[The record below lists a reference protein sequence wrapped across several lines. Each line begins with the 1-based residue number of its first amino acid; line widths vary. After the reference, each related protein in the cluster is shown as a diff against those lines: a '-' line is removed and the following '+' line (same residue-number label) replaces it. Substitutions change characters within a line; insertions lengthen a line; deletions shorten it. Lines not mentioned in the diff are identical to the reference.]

1 MKVKTVI
8 TAVALAATTMG
19 TLAATPSFAD
29 ARHDRL
35 TAQRNFWKGHAMRR
49 GAILRAQRA
58 DIASLNS
65 QVNEMRTLLSELAP
79 SNSQVDV
86 LAYYDSIA
94 ADGVITDAER
104 NSLVNVIQ
112 DLVGV
117 GDITLTHAQLG
128 ALNDRITD
136 LTRDIQQ
143 KSAKIRA
150 GLAVSTVVNTSSSGE
165 FYGDRDAAYRAADTA
180 NVANVA
186 TGYSRTHNQ
195 IYVGR
200 TTSTANAIDLDLDI
214 ATVARQIKD
223 RIDAEKEA
231 SYNDGYY
238 DGYTDGYAEGFKDG
252 VNTVKAE
259 ID

>member
-49 GAILRAQRA
+49 GEILRAQRA
-58 DIASLNS
+58 NIASLNS
-65 QVNEMRTLLSELAP
+65 QVSEFRTLLSELAP

-86 LAYYDSIA
+86 LAYYDTIA

-117 GDITLTHAQLG
+117 GDITLTHAQFD

-136 LTRDIQQ
+136 LTTAVNN

-150 GLAVSTVVNTSSSGE
+150 GLAVDALDYDNGTT
-165 FYGDRDAAYRAADTA
+165 YGQTAINSARAADTA
-180 NVANVA
+180 SVANTAV
-186 TGYSRTHNQ
+186 GYSRTHNV
-195 IYVGR
+195 IYVGPSA
-200 TTSTANAIDLDLDI
+200 TGANQIDLNADI
-214 ATVARQIKD
+214 GAISIKIKQH
-223 RIDAEKEA
+223 IDAEKER
-231 SYNDGYY
+231 SYNEGYA
-238 DGYTDGYAEGFKDG
+238 DGYTDGYSDGFTAG
-252 VNTVKAE
+252 VNKVKAE